1 MGNRSHIL
9 RSFEDPEKHFRLAL
23 EDPWFSGL
31 TRINA
36 ELINATSVFYAERG
50 IIPVLMP
57 VTVNSVSSPMGL
69 GSDSLPVRA
78 DIMGETTYLAD
89 SMQFQLEFL
98 LRHGL
103 RGTYYVMPT
112 FRGEDHDAT
121 HLNQFFHSEAEIPGG
136 LDEVMELVESYVKR
150 LCATLLTGPASEAL
164 TQLAPDGTG
173 HVADLAGRDSFPRI
187 TFAEAVK
194 LLEPEHVVRAGTE
207 LACVNRAG
215 ERRLIEHFGGIV
227 WLTDLPKMTV
237 PFYQADRPDGTAR
250 CADLLFGTGEVVGC
264 GERHV
269 TMQDTVRALNEHQVA
284 VSDYDWYVR
293 MKELAP
299 MRTAGFGLG
308 LERFL
313 MWALDHEDI
322 RDLHVM
328 PRLRGVPTWV

>member
-1 MGNRSHIL
+1 
-9 RSFEDPEKHFRLAL
+9 
-23 EDPWFSGL
+23 
-31 TRINA
+31 
-36 ELINATSVFYAERG
+36 
-50 IIPVLMP
+50 
-57 VTVNSVSSPMGL
+57 MGL

-78 DIMGETTYLAD
+78 DIMGESTYLAD
-89 SMQFQLEFL
+89 SMQFQLEFM
-98 LRHGL
+98 LRHGVQ
-103 RGTYYVMPT
+103 GTYYVMPT

-136 LDEVMELVESYVKR
+136 LEEVITLVEEYVMA
-150 LCATLLTGPASEAL
+150 LCQALLDGPAASAA
-164 TQLAPDGTG
+164 TGLAADGTG
-173 HVADLAGRDSFPRI
+173 HIADLAGRGTFPRVS
-187 TFAEAVK
+187 FEEAVG
-194 LLEPEHVVRAGTE
+194 LVEPQHVERVGTE
-207 LACVNRAG
+207 LATITRAG
-215 ERRLIEHFGGIV
+215 ERQLIRHFGGVV

-264 GERHV
+264 GERHTTV
-269 TMQDTVRALNEHQVA
+269 EDTVRALKEHQVN
-284 VSDYDWYVR
+284 VEDYDWYVR

-328 PRLRGVPTWV
+328 PRLQGVPTWV